1 MIKRNDLDVLLEQS
15 RNTEAQRQA
24 ARLEA
29 FQEMVR
35 VLQNQH
41 IERPGQLT
49 DPKTTYY
56 VKGNESKIKSC

>member
-35 VLQNQH
+35 VLQNQQ
-41 IERPGQLT
+41 IESPGQLKES
-49 DPKTTYY
+49 KTPYY
-56 VKGNESKIKSC
+56 VKGNDSKIKSC